1 MSLFASY
8 SLQKC
13 DIIFPHDLSIALTLQ
28 VTAASSSA
36 CKSKCD
42 IYWRGLERDEPP
54 IPDSS
59 YIARIPGTPAIH
71 LSFPEIICSIILC

>member
-1 MSLFASY
+1 M
-8 SLQKC
+8 
-13 DIIFPHDLSIALTLQ
+13 IALTLQ

-42 IYWRGLERDEPP
+42 IYWRGLERDELP

-59 YIARIPGTPAIH
+59 YIARIPGTPAI
-71 LSFPEIICSIILC
+71 IIYHSEMIYSAFDTDQYTIYFGNNHT